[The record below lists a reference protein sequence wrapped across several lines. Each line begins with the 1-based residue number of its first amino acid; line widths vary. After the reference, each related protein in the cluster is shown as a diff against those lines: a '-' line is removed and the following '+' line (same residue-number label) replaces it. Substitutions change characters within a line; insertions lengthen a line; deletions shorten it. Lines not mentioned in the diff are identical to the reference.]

1 MNWLTR
7 LVRRDPAPAPAPD
20 RETLDGWLRTGYDQ
34 FVAGQAAEAQHSFQK
49 ILEHDPRDADALFF
63 LGVIAVN
70 DNRET
75 EACELYRKAAE
86 ARPNDAT
93 FWFAMGCTLY
103 SLRRFEEGMEAFRS
117 GLALQP
123 GNVDMRN
130 NFWATLIE
138 TGRGEE
144 VRESME
150 LAGGVAN
157 GSRQVPMNL
166 GSIYRDYGRI
176 DEAIAA
182 YRRALELV
190 PSDNHA
196 FGNLLLTMNYSAN
209 HDAAALFAEHLRFGA
224 RFATPYVAPQLDR
237 SRPRRLRVGYVSPD
251 FRFHVVSFFMEPILA
266 NHDRERFEIFCYYS
280 HRQEDHVTARLRA
293 LADHWL
299 DCVYLSNDELAAR
312 IREDR
317 IDILV
322 DLAGHTAET
331 RLLAF
336 ASRPAPVQM
345 AYLGYPNTTGLPAI
359 DYRITDAM
367 ADPPGEAD
375 RLSVEQL
382 VRLPTS
388 YFCYRPPAYCP
399 DVERLPALEAGRVT
413 FGCFNNLAKLSVP
426 FLDAAARV
434 LAAVPDSRLL
444 LKGKAQALPHVAERV
459 RESLA
464 RMHVDPARVE
474 LRIWV
479 ASADSHLSVYGS
491 VDIALDSFPYN
502 GATTTCE
509 ALWMG
514 VPVVTLVG
522 DRHASRMG
530 SSLLNAIG
538 LAELVAADVDGYVEK
553 CVALAGD
560 LRRMSGY
567 RDGLRAR
574 MRQSPLMD
582 EAGFT
587 RALERCYL
595 EVWEKKT
602 APEPARDQP
611 GEAEIG
617 GMLMRAA
624 GLRAAGKTDE
634 AENAYK
640 EMLLRVPDQVE
651 ALTGLW
657 DIAYET
663 GVPGAAVEWLR
674 KGISVNSR
682 VASLHYMMGCSLLTQ
697 DSRRDAIACFH
708 NALTVDPGYAKAR
721 NNLGCAFEAEGK
733 LKEAWECYRAAI
745 ELDPKLADAHYNLG
759 NVHRQLG
766 DSKQA
771 IEHIR
776 QALAL
781 EPGRADWNCNLAD
794 ALLDRLQ
801 LDESVLAY
809 RNALAVDARYE
820 RAHAGLGLALLAL
833 GFTDEAGRHLR
844 EATQLKPEF
853 AEAHSNWLLARH
865 YLMAEDAEALFEGH
879 VDWAKRHA
887 QGFGLQAARAAHEL
901 HPDRRINIGYV
912 SPDFQRHPVVS
923 FIEPLLGA
931 HDRSKFKVFCYSSV
945 FFPDEVTRRIQG
957 QCEEWREISRS
968 SDESV
973 AERIRAD
980 RIDILVDLAGHTGGG
995 RLRLFARKPA
1005 PIQVTWLGYPDT
1017 TGLREMDYRLTDAH
1031 ADPVGETERFHTE
1044 TLVRLESGFL
1054 CYRPPEDSPAVGE
1067 SPSIKTGRVTF
1078 GSFNNLPKLT
1088 PPMIALWV
1096 RLLKASP
1103 DSRLVV
1109 KAYGLAAES
1118 ARQALQARFAEHGM
1132 GADRVELLAP
1142 EPSLGGHLARYG
1154 EVDIALDTFPYNGVT
1169 TTCEAL
1175 WMGVPVVTLAGK
1187 THAARVGASILNRVG
1202 LAHLVAGNQ
1211 EEYLAKAL
1219 ALAADAAGRQDLRSG
1234 LRQRLQ
1240 ASPLLDGQGFARGL
1254 EAAYLDMWSR
1264 YADAGRE
1271 PLRLHVGGKQCVAGW
1286 KILNVQPGAGVDF
1299 VGDCSDLSQFEDG
1312 VVDEIYASHVVEHL
1326 GYQEKLPRTLA
1337 EFQRVL
1343 TKDGTVRIS
1352 VPDFEVLSRLFLDP
1366 RHSPS
1371 ERIHIMRMVFG
1382 GQTDPHDF
1390 HYVGLSFEILS
1401 GFLARA
1407 GFSRV
1412 ERVGDFG
1419 LFDDDSTT
1427 RFSGVPISLNVIA
1440 RK

>member
-7 LVRRDPAPAPAPD
+7 FVRRNPAPAPAPD
-20 RETLDGWLRTGYDQ
+20 RETLDAWLRAGYEQ
-34 FVAGQAAEAQHSFQK
+34 LIGAEAAEAQRSFLK

-70 DNRET
+70 DKREV
-75 EACELYRKAAE
+75 EACDLYQKAAQ

-93 FWFAMGCTLY
+93 FWFAIGCTLY
-103 SLRRFEEGMEAFRS
+103 SLRRFAEGLEAFRS

-123 GNVDMRN
+123 GNLDMRN
-130 NFWATLIE
+130 NFWASLIE
-138 TGRGEE
+138 AGRGEE
-144 VRESME
+144 ARESME
-150 LAGGVAN
+150 RAGGASN

-182 YRRALELV
+182 YRRAHELA
-190 PSDNHA
+190 PGDHTA
-196 FGNLLLTMNYSAN
+196 LGNLLMTMLYSAS
-209 HDAAALFAEHLRFGA
+209 HDAAAIFAEHLRFGA
-224 RFATPYVAPQLDR
+224 RFATPYAAPQLDR
-237 SRPRRLRVGYVSPD
+237 SWPRRLRVGYVSPD
-251 FRFHVVSFFMEPILA
+251 LRYHVVSFFMEPILA
-266 NHDRERFEIFCYYS
+266 NHDRERFEIFCYHS
-280 HRQEDHVTARLRA
+280 HRQEDQVTERLRT

-299 DCVYLSNDELAAR
+299 NCVYLSNDELADR

-382 VRLPTS
+382 LRLPTS
-388 YFCYRPPAYCP
+388 YFCYRPPADSP
-399 DVERLPALEAGRVT
+399 EVERLPALEAGRVT
-413 FGCFNNLAKLSVP
+413 FGCFNNLAKLSAP

-444 LKGKAQALPHVAERV
+444 LKGKALAISHVAERV
-459 RESLA
+459 RESFA
-464 RMHVDPARVE
+464 RLQIDPARVE
-474 LRIWV
+474 LRGWV
-479 ASADSHLSVYGS
+479 ASVESHLSVYGS

-522 DRHASRMG
+522 DRHAGRMG
-530 SSLLNAIG
+530 SSLLHAIG
-538 LAELVAADVDGYVEK
+538 LGELVANDVDGYVEK

-560 LRRMSGY
+560 SRRMSAY

-574 MRQSPLMD
+574 LRGSPLMD

-595 EVWEKKT
+595 DVWEKKT

-611 GEAEIG
+611 GEAAIA
-617 GMLMRAA
+617 GMLLRAA

-640 EMLLRVPDQVE
+640 EILLRLPDQAE

-663 GVPGAAVEWLR
+663 GIPGAAVEWLR
-674 KGISVNSR
+674 KGVSVNGR
-682 VASLHYMMGCSLLTQ
+682 VARLHYMMGCSLLEQ
-697 DSRRDAIACFH
+697 GNRRDSIACFR
-708 NALTVDPGYAKAR
+708 NALAVDPGFAKAQ
-721 NNLGCAFEAEGK
+721 NNLGCALEAEGK
-733 LKEAWECYRAAI
+733 LAEASECYRAAI
-745 ELDPKLADAHYNLG
+745 GLDPKLADALYNLG
-759 NVHRQLG
+759 NAHRQLG

-776 QALAL
+776 RAL
-781 EPGRADWNCNLAD
+781 ELAPGRADWNCNLAD
-794 ALLDRLQ
+794 ALFDRLQ
-801 LDESVLAY
+801 LDEAVLSY
-809 RNALAVDARYE
+809 RKALAADSRYA
-820 RAHAGLGLALLAL
+820 RAHAGLGLALQAL
-833 GFTDEAGRHLR
+833 GFADEAARHHR
-844 EATQLKPEF
+844 KATQLQPDF
-853 AEAHSNWLLARH
+853 AEAHSNWLLSLH
-865 YLMAEDAEALFEGH
+865 YLKAEDAEALFEEH
-879 VDWAKRHA
+879 VAWARRHA
-887 QGFGLQAARAAHEL
+887 QEFDWQAARAAHEL
-901 HPDRRINIGYV
+901 HPDRRLNIGYV
-912 SPDFQRHPVVS
+912 SADFKRHSVAN
-923 FIEPLLGA
+923 FIEPLLAA
-931 HDRSKFKVFCYSSV
+931 HDRSRFKVFCYSSV
-945 FFPDEVTRRIQG
+945 AFPDEVTQRIRG
-957 QCEEWREISRS
+957 QCEEWRDISRT

-1017 TGLREMDYRLTDAH
+1017 TGLRAVDYRLTDAY
-1031 ADPVGETERFHTE
+1031 ADPAGETERFHTE

-1054 CYRPPEDSPAVGE
+1054 CYRPPADSPAVGE
-1067 SPSIKTGRVTF
+1067 PPSIRAGHVTF
-1078 GSFNNLPKLT
+1078 GSFNNLSKLT
-1088 PPMIALWV
+1088 PSMIALWA
-1096 RLLKASP
+1096 RLLAASP
-1103 DSRLVV
+1103 AARLVV

-1118 ARQALQARFAEHGM
+1118 ARRALQARFAEHGIDS
-1132 GADRVELLAP
+1132 DRVELLAP
-1142 EPSLGGHLARYG
+1142 EASLGGHLARYG

-1175 WMGVPVVTLAGK
+1175 WMGVPVVTFAGK

-1202 LAHLVAGNQ
+1202 LAHLVAGSP

-1219 ALAADAAGRQDLRSG
+1219 ALAADAAGRQELRKG

-1240 ASPLLDGQGFARGL
+1240 ASPLLDEQGFARGL

-1264 YADAGRE
+1264 YADGGRE
-1271 PLRLHVGGKQCVAGW
+1271 PLRLHVGGKERLPGW
-1286 KILNVQPGAGVDF
+1286 KILNVQPGSGVDY
-1299 VGDCSDLSQFEDG
+1299 VGDCSDLSQFESG
-1312 VVDEIYASHVVEHL
+1312 SVDEIYASHVLEHL
-1326 GYQEKLPRTLA
+1326 GYQDKLPRTLA

-1343 TKDGTVRIS
+1343 NKDGTVRIS
-1352 VPDFEVLSRLFLDP
+1352 VPDFDVLCRLFIDP
-1366 RHSPS
+1366 RHSES
-1371 ERIHIMRMVFG
+1371 ERFHVMRMAFG
-1382 GQTDPHDF
+1382 GQVDAHDF
-1390 HYVGLSFEILS
+1390 HYVGLTFEILS

-1412 ERVGDFG
+1412 EKVGDFG
-1419 LFDDDSTT
+1419 LFDDASTI

-1440 RK
+1440 HK